1 MNLKIPLTYIHIKD
15 VFSKLDKNIICT
27 STSASN
33 DQPNSTYKK
42 NSFSRVTT
50 LVTMETDVN
59 SLTRSSP
66 LTLLSWFNIC
76 ELPTSTEHVHPP
88 HFHNS
93 RKWLGKYR
101 KGSIFS

>member
-15 VFSKLDKNIICT
+15 VFSKLDKNIICS

-66 LTLLSWFNIC
+66 LTCFLGLTFVSYRLAQNTSILL
-76 ELPTSTEHVHPP
+76 
-88 HFHNS
+88 
-93 RKWLGKYR
+93 
-101 KGSIFS
+101 IFTKAGNG